1 MAGQYA
7 DALIRH
13 LADAPGVRQAVVAGS
28 YRRAKETVGDLDI
41 VVTAA
46 RGSQVMQRFVEYDEV
61 AKVLA
66 HGTTRATVVLRCG
79 IQVDVRVVPQ
89 RSFGAAL
96 HYFTGSKAH
105 NIAIR
110 RLGQRRG
117 LKINEYGVFR
127 DEVCIAGK
135 TETSVFQSVGLPYIP
150 PELREDR
157 GEIEAAQQG
166 HLPKLLE
173 RQDIRGDL
181 HAHTKATDGRNTLAE
196 MAEAARDLG
205 LEYLAITEH
214 SRHLAVAKGL
224 DSKRLRRQITE
235 IDRLNTKLQGIT
247 LLKGIEVD
255 VLENGKLDLPDDVL
269 SELDIVVAAVHSQ
282 FKLDREKQTARILRA
297 LEHRHVHILA
307 HPSGRLIGERE
318 AYEIDM
324 ERIIEATRQRGC
336 ALELNAHPERLDL
349 QDVYCKM
356 AKEAGVMIAVNS
368 DAHSTLDFNN
378 LRYAVGHA
386 RRGWLETADV
396 LNTRPLAELRAWL
409 AST

>member
-1 MAGQYA
+1 MDQLHITCLDDLCLAAESGQIRELRGFGPKTEQQILAACGASTAQGQRVKLANAGEYA
-7 DALIRH
+7 DALLRY
-13 LADAPGVRQAVVAGS
+13 LEDTPGVREAVVAGS

-79 IQVDVRVVPQ
+79 IQVGVRVVPQ
-89 RSFGAAL
+89 RCIGAAL
-96 HYFTGSKAH
+96 HYITGSKAH

-117 LKINEYGVFR
+117 LKINEYGVVR

-166 HLPKLLE
+166 HLLKLLE

-255 VLENGKLDLPDDVL
+255 VLENGKLDLPEDVL
-269 SELDIVVAAVHSQ
+269 SELVSSWPPYTVNSHSIAKCSPRAFSVRASFATCTSLRIRAAV
-282 FKLDREKQTARILRA
+282 
-297 LEHRHVHILA
+297 
-307 HPSGRLIGERE
+307 
-318 AYEIDM
+318 
-324 ERIIEATRQRGC
+324 
-336 ALELNAHPERLDL
+336 
-349 QDVYCKM
+349 
-356 AKEAGVMIAVNS
+356 
-368 DAHSTLDFNN
+368 
-378 LRYAVGHA
+378 
-386 RRGWLETADV
+386 
-396 LNTRPLAELRAWL
+396 
-409 AST
+409 